1 MKKLTSVFLSVMFI
15 LQLCN
20 PLSATESVSQNSIIL
35 RSAEVPAGMNL
46 GVSAVALHTDLSS
59 VEAVLPHT
67 LVFSENADY
76 DSSSYEEYYPVT
88 INWSPTENSPE
99 PTTKKTGLYCL
110 TGTPVFDDGMSFDG
124 KSPVFYYYITVQE
137 PEKPQLD
144 MFFYESYSQSFL
156 FPWVELTDEMTEQTK
171 IFLKENDGDFVDVTE
186 KYYIVV
192 MSNML
197 AVGAFGLHS
206 GNTYSLYAE
215 YPGGK
220 TNTLIFDYDNTIHI
234 KGHIDGDRDGGNSDG
249 YNPPDYT
256 QPAPEEP
263 SSSKPQETSSSEIPQ
278 ESQTTQPTSVP
289 SSFPQETTASQ
300 VPRETLAAQ
309 FPSITQE
316 TSISQAQQDSSVAQS
331 SFLPQETTASQV
343 LQETLAAQS
352 PSMTQEA
359 SVSDSSVSLPEL
371 ETTTAPAAEMTEFF
385 GSDSDII
392 SGTRLRLML
401 SSGNAVFEK
410 NGVSLTFSSDSFRNY
425 ALKDSDQFSV
435 TIKQPAQN
443 SITISVSLNREDLSV
458 LNDSILTVP
467 YTQEADAFYLEDETG
482 SKTYAAQT
490 DSVTMTASF
499 LLPHTGTWT
508 FYSETD
514 GVTDATQ
521 EIAVVSASAG
531 NKSWHIPAAICIIML
546 TGTCTA
552 AFCRYRRTHH
562 ETH

>member
-316 TSISQAQQDSSVAQS
+316 TSISQAQQDSSAAQFPS
-331 SFLPQETTASQV
+331 ITQETSISQA
-343 LQETLAAQS
+343 QQDSSAAQS

-359 SVSDSSVSLPEL
+359 SVSGSSVSLPEL

>member
-263 SSSKPQETSSSEIPQ
+263 SFSKPQETSSSEIPQ

-316 TSISQAQQDSSVAQS
+316 TSISQAQQDSS
-331 SFLPQETTASQV
+331 
-343 LQETLAAQS
+343 AAQS

-359 SVSDSSVSLPEL
+359 SVSGSSVSLPEL

-467 YTQEADAFYLEDETG
+467 YTREADAFYLEDATG
-482 SKTYAAQT
+482 SKIYAAQT

>member
-1 MKKLTSVFLSVMFI
+1 MKKLTSVFLSVMLI

-289 SSFPQETTASQ
+289 SSLPQETTASQ

-316 TSISQAQQDSSVAQS
+316 TSISQAQQDSS
-331 SFLPQETTASQV
+331 
-343 LQETLAAQS
+343 AAQS

-359 SVSDSSVSLPEL
+359 SVSGSSVSLPEP

>member
-171 IFLKENDGDFVDVTE
+171 IFLIENYGDFVDVTE

-316 TSISQAQQDSSVAQS
+316 TSISQAQQDSS
-331 SFLPQETTASQV
+331 
-343 LQETLAAQS
+343 AAQS

-359 SVSDSSVSLPEL
+359 SVSGSSVSLPEL

>member
-316 TSISQAQQDSSVAQS
+316 TSISQAQQDSS
-331 SFLPQETTASQV
+331 
-343 LQETLAAQS
+343 AAQS

-359 SVSDSSVSLPEL
+359 SVSGSSVSLPEL

-467 YTQEADAFYLEDETG
+467 YTREADAFYLEDETG

-521 EIAVVSASAG
+521 EIAAVSASAG

>member
-1 MKKLTSVFLSVMFI
+1 MKKLTSVFLSVMVI

-316 TSISQAQQDSSVAQS
+316 TSISQAQQDSS
-331 SFLPQETTASQV
+331 
-343 LQETLAAQS
+343 AAQS

-359 SVSDSSVSLPEL
+359 SVSGSSVSLPDL

-401 SSGNAVFEK
+401 SSGNDVFEK

>member
-59 VEAVLPHT
+59 AEAVLPRT

-88 INWSPTENSPE
+88 INWSPTENFPE
-99 PTTKKTGLYCL
+99 PSTEKTGLYCL

-124 KSPVFYYYITVQE
+124 KLPVFYYYITVQE

-197 AVGAFGLHS
+197 AIGAFGLHS

-289 SSFPQETTASQ
+289 SSLPQETTASQ
-300 VPRETLAAQ
+300 VPREAPAAQ

-316 TSISQAQQDSSVAQS
+316 TSISQAQQDSS
-331 SFLPQETTASQV
+331 
-343 LQETLAAQS
+343 AAQS
-352 PSMTQEA
+352 PSMPQEA
-359 SVSDSSVSLPEL
+359 SVSGNLVSLPEL
-371 ETTTAPAAEMTEFF
+371 ETTTAPAAGMTEFF

-443 SITISVSLNREDLSV
+443 SITISVSLNREELSV

-467 YTQEADAFYLEDETG
+467 YTQEADAFYLEDATG

-531 NKSWHIPAAICIIML
+531 NKSWHIPAAICIVML

>member
-35 RSAEVPAGMNL
+35 RSAEVSAGMNL

-316 TSISQAQQDSSVAQS
+316 TSISQAQQDSSAAQFPS
-331 SFLPQETTASQV
+331 ITQETSISQA
-343 LQETLAAQS
+343 QQDSSAAQS

-359 SVSDSSVSLPEL
+359 SVSGSSVSLPEL

>member
-289 SSFPQETTASQ
+289 SSFPQETTTSQ

-316 TSISQAQQDSSVAQS
+316 TSISQAQQDSS
-331 SFLPQETTASQV
+331 
-343 LQETLAAQS
+343 AAQS

-359 SVSDSSVSLPEL
+359 SVSGSSVSLPEL

-392 SGTRLRLML
+392 SSTRLRLML

>member
-316 TSISQAQQDSSVAQS
+316 TSISQAQQDSS
-331 SFLPQETTASQV
+331 
-343 LQETLAAQS
+343 AAQS

-359 SVSDSSVSLPEL
+359 SVSGSLVSLPEL
-371 ETTTAPAAEMTEFF
+371 KTTTAPAAEMTEFF

>member
-1 MKKLTSVFLSVMFI
+1 MKKLTPVFLSVMFI

-171 IFLKENDGDFVDVTE
+171 IFLKENDGVFVDVTE

-289 SSFPQETTASQ
+289 SSFPQETTTSQ

-316 TSISQAQQDSSVAQS
+316 TSISQAQQDSS
-331 SFLPQETTASQV
+331 
-343 LQETLAAQS
+343 AAQS

-359 SVSDSSVSLPEL
+359 SVSGSSVSLPEL

>member
-289 SSFPQETTASQ
+289 SSLPQETTASQ

-316 TSISQAQQDSSVAQS
+316 TSISQAQQDSS
-331 SFLPQETTASQV
+331 
-343 LQETLAAQS
+343 AAQS

-359 SVSDSSVSLPEL
+359 SVSGSSVSLPEL

>member
-59 VEAVLPHT
+59 AEAVLPRT
-67 LVFSENADY
+67 LVFSENADF
-76 DSSSYEEYYPVT
+76 DASSYEEYYPVT

-99 PTTKKTGLYCL
+99 PSTEKTGLYCL

-220 TNTLIFDYDNTIHI
+220 TNTLIFDYDDTIHI
-234 KGHIDGDRDGGNSDG
+234 KGHINGDRDGGNSDG

-289 SSFPQETTASQ
+289 SSLPQETTASQ
-300 VPRETLAAQ
+300 VPREAPA
-309 FPSITQE
+309 
-316 TSISQAQQDSSVAQS
+316 AQS
-331 SFLPQETTASQV
+331 SFLP
-343 LQETLAAQS
+343 QETLAAQS

-359 SVSDSSVSLPEL
+359 SVSGNLVSLPEL
-371 ETTTAPAAEMTEFF
+371 ETTTAPAAGMTEFF

-443 SITISVSLNREDLSV
+443 SITISVSLNREELSV

-467 YTQEADAFYLEDETG
+467 YTQEADAFYLEDATG

-531 NKSWHIPAAICIIML
+531 NKSWHIPAAICIVML

>member
-289 SSFPQETTASQ
+289 SSFPQETIASQ

-309 FPSITQE
+309 FPPITQE
-316 TSISQAQQDSSVAQS
+316 TSISQAQQDSS
-331 SFLPQETTASQV
+331 
-343 LQETLAAQS
+343 AAQS

-359 SVSDSSVSLPEL
+359 SVSGSSVSLPEL

-467 YTQEADAFYLEDETG
+467 YTREADAFYLEDETG
-482 SKTYAAQT
+482 SKIYAAQT

-514 GVTDATQ
+514 GFTDATQ
-521 EIAVVSASAG
+521 EIAAVSASAG
-531 NKSWHIPAAICIIML
+531 NKSWHIPAAICIVML

>member
-35 RSAEVPAGMNL
+35 RSAEVSAGMNL

-316 TSISQAQQDSSVAQS
+316 TSISQAQQDSS
-331 SFLPQETTASQV
+331 
-343 LQETLAAQS
+343 AAQS

-359 SVSDSSVSLPEL
+359 SVSGSSVSLPEL

>member
-197 AVGAFGLHS
+197 AVGAIGLHS

-316 TSISQAQQDSSVAQS
+316 TSISQAQQDSS
-331 SFLPQETTASQV
+331 
-343 LQETLAAQS
+343 AAQS

-359 SVSDSSVSLPEL
+359 SVSGSSVSLPEL

>member
-99 PTTKKTGLYCL
+99 PTTKKTRLYCL

-289 SSFPQETTASQ
+289 SSFPQETTTSQ

-316 TSISQAQQDSSVAQS
+316 TSISQAQQDSS
-331 SFLPQETTASQV
+331 
-343 LQETLAAQS
+343 AAQS

-359 SVSDSSVSLPEL
+359 SVSGSSVSLPEL

>member
-156 FPWVELTDEMTEQTK
+156 FPWVELTDKMTEQTK

-316 TSISQAQQDSSVAQS
+316 TSISQAQQDSS
-331 SFLPQETTASQV
+331 
-343 LQETLAAQS
+343 AAQS

-359 SVSDSSVSLPEL
+359 SVSGSSVSLPEL

-508 FYSETD
+508 FYSETY

>member
-316 TSISQAQQDSSVAQS
+316 TSISQAQQDSS
-331 SFLPQETTASQV
+331 
-343 LQETLAAQS
+343 AAQS

-359 SVSDSSVSLPEL
+359 SVSGSSVSLPEL

-467 YTQEADAFYLEDETG
+467 YTREADAFYLEDETG
-482 SKTYAAQT
+482 SKIYAAQT

-521 EIAVVSASAG
+521 EIAAVSASAG
-531 NKSWHIPAAICIIML
+531 NKSWHIPAAICIVML

>member
-1 MKKLTSVFLSVMFI
+1 MKKLTPVFLSVMFI

-197 AVGAFGLHS
+197 AVGVFGLHS

-289 SSFPQETTASQ
+289 SSFPQETTTSQ

-316 TSISQAQQDSSVAQS
+316 TSISQAQQDSS
-331 SFLPQETTASQV
+331 
-343 LQETLAAQS
+343 AAQS

-359 SVSDSSVSLPEL
+359 SVSGSSVSLPEL

-521 EIAVVSASAG
+521 EIAVVSASAR

>member
-35 RSAEVPAGMNL
+35 RSAEVSAGMNL

-300 VPRETLAAQ
+300 FPRETLAAQ

-316 TSISQAQQDSSVAQS
+316 TSISQAQQDSS
-331 SFLPQETTASQV
+331 
-343 LQETLAAQS
+343 AAQS

-359 SVSDSSVSLPEL
+359 SVSGSSVSLPEL

>member
-1 MKKLTSVFLSVMFI
+1 MKKLTPVFLSVMFI

-256 QPAPEEP
+256 QPAPKEP

-289 SSFPQETTASQ
+289 SSFPQETTTSQ

-316 TSISQAQQDSSVAQS
+316 TSISQEQQDSS
-331 SFLPQETTASQV
+331 
-343 LQETLAAQS
+343 AAQS

-359 SVSDSSVSLPEL
+359 SVSGSSVSLPEP

>member
-35 RSAEVPAGMNL
+35 RSAEVPTGMNL

-289 SSFPQETTASQ
+289 SSFPQETTTSQ

-316 TSISQAQQDSSVAQS
+316 TSISQAQQDSS
-331 SFLPQETTASQV
+331 
-343 LQETLAAQS
+343 AAQS

-359 SVSDSSVSLPEL
+359 SVSGSSVSLPEL

>member
-110 TGTPVFDDGMSFDG
+110 TGTPAFDDGMSFDG

-316 TSISQAQQDSSVAQS
+316 TSISQEQQDSSVAQS
-331 SFLPQETTASQV
+331 SFLPQETTALQV
-343 LQETLAAQS
+343 PQETLAAQS

-359 SVSDSSVSLPEL
+359 SVSGSSVSLPEL

>member
-206 GNTYSLYAE
+206 GTTYSLYAE

-289 SSFPQETTASQ
+289 SSLPQETTASQ
-300 VPRETLAAQ
+300 VPQEALAAQ
-309 FPSITQE
+309 LPSITQE
-316 TSISQAQQDSSVAQS
+316 TSISQEQQDSSVAQS
-331 SFLPQETTASQV
+331 SFLPQKTTALQV
-343 LQETLAAQS
+343 PQETLAAQS

-359 SVSDSSVSLPEL
+359 SVSGNSVSLPEL
-371 ETTTAPAAEMTEFF
+371 ETTTAPAAGMTEFF
-385 GSDSDII
+385 CSDSDII

-443 SITISVSLNREDLSV
+443 SITISVSLNCEDLSV

-467 YTQEADAFYLEDETG
+467 YTREADAFYLEDATG

-531 NKSWHIPAAICIIML
+531 NKSWHIPAAICIVML

>member
-316 TSISQAQQDSSVAQS
+316 TSISQAQQDSS
-331 SFLPQETTASQV
+331 
-343 LQETLAAQS
+343 AAQS

-359 SVSDSSVSLPEL
+359 SVSGSSVSLPEL

-531 NKSWHIPAAICIIML
+531 NKSWHIPAAISIIML

>member
-192 MSNML
+192 ISNML

-289 SSFPQETTASQ
+289 SSLPQETTASQ

-316 TSISQAQQDSSVAQS
+316 TSISQAQQDSS
-331 SFLPQETTASQV
+331 
-343 LQETLAAQS
+343 AAQS

-359 SVSDSSVSLPEL
+359 SVSGSSVSLPEL

-531 NKSWHIPAAICIIML
+531 NKSWHIPAAICIVML

>member
-156 FPWVELTDEMTEQTK
+156 FPWVELTDEKTEQTK

-316 TSISQAQQDSSVAQS
+316 TSISQAQQDSS
-331 SFLPQETTASQV
+331 
-343 LQETLAAQS
+343 AAQS

-359 SVSDSSVSLPEL
+359 SVSGSSVSLPEL

>member
-289 SSFPQETTASQ
+289 SSFPQETTTSQ

-316 TSISQAQQDSSVAQS
+316 TSISQAQQDSS
-331 SFLPQETTASQV
+331 
-343 LQETLAAQS
+343 AAQS

-359 SVSDSSVSLPEL
+359 SVSGSSVSLPEL

-467 YTQEADAFYLEDETG
+467 YTQEADAFYLEDATG
-482 SKTYAAQT
+482 SKIYAAQT

-531 NKSWHIPAAICIIML
+531 NKSWHIPAAICIVML

>member
-316 TSISQAQQDSSVAQS
+316 TSISQAQQDSS
-331 SFLPQETTASQV
+331 
-343 LQETLAAQS
+343 AAQF

-359 SVSDSSVSLPEL
+359 SVSGSSVSLPEL

>member
-1 MKKLTSVFLSVMFI
+1 MKKLTPVFLSVMFI

-289 SSFPQETTASQ
+289 SSLPQETTASQ
-300 VPRETLAAQ
+300 IPRETLAAQ

-316 TSISQAQQDSSVAQS
+316 ASISQAQQDSS
-331 SFLPQETTASQV
+331 
-343 LQETLAAQS
+343 AAQS

-359 SVSDSSVSLPEL
+359 SVSGSSVSLPEP

>member
-1 MKKLTSVFLSVMFI
+1 MKKLTPVFLSVMFI

-289 SSFPQETTASQ
+289 SSFPQETTTSQ

-316 TSISQAQQDSSVAQS
+316 TSISQAQQDSS
-331 SFLPQETTASQV
+331 
-343 LQETLAAQS
+343 AAQS

-359 SVSDSSVSLPEL
+359 SVSGSSVSLPEL

-410 NGVSLTFSSDSFRNY
+410 NGVSLTFSSDCFRNY

>member
-316 TSISQAQQDSSVAQS
+316 TSISQAQQDSS
-331 SFLPQETTASQV
+331 
-343 LQETLAAQS
+343 AAQS

-359 SVSDSSVSLPEL
+359 SVSGSLVSLPEL

-508 FYSETD
+508 F
-514 GVTDATQ
+514 
-521 EIAVVSASAG
+521 
-531 NKSWHIPAAICIIML
+531 
-546 TGTCTA
+546 
-552 AFCRYRRTHH
+552 
-562 ETH
+562 

>member
-1 MKKLTSVFLSVMFI
+1 MKKLTPVFLSVMFI

-289 SSFPQETTASQ
+289 SSLPQETTASQ
-300 VPRETLAAQ
+300 IPRETLAAQ

-316 TSISQAQQDSSVAQS
+316 TSISQAQQDSS
-331 SFLPQETTASQV
+331 
-343 LQETLAAQS
+343 AAQS

-359 SVSDSSVSLPEL
+359 SVSGSSVSLPEP

>member
-289 SSFPQETTASQ
+289 SSFPQETIASQ

-309 FPSITQE
+309 FPPITQE
-316 TSISQAQQDSSVAQS
+316 TSISQAQQDSS
-331 SFLPQETTASQV
+331 
-343 LQETLAAQS
+343 AAQS

-359 SVSDSSVSLPEL
+359 SVSGSSVSLPEL

-467 YTQEADAFYLEDETG
+467 YTREADAFYLEDETG
-482 SKTYAAQT
+482 SKIYAAQT

-521 EIAVVSASAG
+521 EIAAVSASAG
-531 NKSWHIPAAICIIML
+531 NKSWHIPAAICIVML

>member
-289 SSFPQETTASQ
+289 SSFPQETTTSQ

-316 TSISQAQQDSSVAQS
+316 TSISQAQQDSS
-331 SFLPQETTASQV
+331 
-343 LQETLAAQS
+343 AAQS

-359 SVSDSSVSLPEL
+359 SVSGSSVSLPEL

>member
-300 VPRETLAAQ
+300 VPREALAAQ

-316 TSISQAQQDSSVAQS
+316 TSISQEQQDSSVAQS